1 MQISDDEINILVT
14 TFFFNPGQE
23 CRRARMSLSGPRDR
37 KWTFLPRV
45 KKKRRQ
51 KLQKCDDFA
60 GIYQDRA

>member
-1 MQISDDEINILVT
+1 MSV
-14 TFFFNPGQE
+14 GQE
-23 CRRARMSLSGPRDR
+23 CHFPAQGTESGHSCPG
-37 KWTFLPRV
+37 L